1 MLPFAGLS
9 LLAACLPTTDFDALA
24 YHLLGPKEYFTAG
37 RITFLPHN
45 IYTTFPF
52 FTEMFALL
60 GMTVASDWY
69 LGGLVGQVVLWS
81 FGPFTALAVG
91 RLAGRSFGS
100 VAGWLA
106 ATAYMT
112 TPWVYRLSVIPYV
125 EGAMLFYG
133 VLALDHA
140 TRRGSHAAFLAG
152 CFSGCAVACKY
163 PGLVMVAVPAAVAM
177 LSIDPKR
184 FPSLMLR
191 YSIGMLIFAGPW
203 LVRNYAWTGNPVY
216 PLAYP
221 LFGGIDL
228 NDAQAARF
236 ANAHAPSDYRLAS
249 FLRYL
254 FEIVARSD
262 WQSGLIFAFAP
273 LAMLHRER
281 RRALAYWG
289 LVVYLFLAF
298 WALTHRLD
306 RFWLTLEPILAI
318 LAGAGM
324 AWSRNWLQRTMVG
337 GTLLL
342 TMIYNLAYCSTA
354 LCGLPNYTIDLREQR
369 EWNSTRLWPAVAMA
383 NDPQLIARDETV
395 LFVGFAGIYDALVA
409 ARYNTVFDD
418 NLLERWAHNEAGQR
432 KAAAEIRQKL
442 QQEGIDAIVVDWS
455 WIERYRSPGNYGY
468 ADAITRDLF
477 ESLTRE
483 RVLTKVYPQVDHGPV
498 ELYRVV
504 DGESD

>member
-1 MLPFAGLS
+1 
-9 LLAACLPTTDFDALA
+9 
-24 YHLLGPKEYFTAG
+24 
-37 RITFLPHN
+37 
-45 IYTTFPF
+45 
-52 FTEMFALL
+52 
-60 GMTVASDWY
+60 
-69 LGGLVGQVVLWS
+69 
-81 FGPFTALAVG
+81 
-91 RLAGRSFGS
+91 
-100 VAGWLA
+100 
-106 ATAYMT
+106 
-112 TPWVYRLSVIPYV
+112 
-125 EGAMLFYG
+125 
-133 VLALDHA
+133 
-140 TRRGSHAAFLAG
+140 
-152 CFSGCAVACKY
+152 
-163 PGLVMVAVPAAVAM
+163 MVAVPAAVAM